1 MAKLSMINR
10 ELKRFKAVQKYAD
23 KRSDLK
29 DIIRN
34 PNTSE
39 ADKQQALAQLQAM
52 PRDASPVRLQRR
64 CRLTGRPHSVYRKFG
79 LGRNKLREAAMRGD
93 IPGLRKAS
101 W

>member
-1 MAKLSMINR
+1 MVEKYVAKRSELKEIICNSKLSDEERR
-10 ELKRFKAVQKYAD
+10 EAQLK
-23 KRSDLK
+23 L
-29 DIIRN
+29 
-34 PNTSE
+34 
-39 ADKQQALAQLQAM
+39 QAL

-64 CRLTGRPHSVYRKFG
+64 CRLTGRPHGYYRKFG